1 MQGTWCDKNEFTS
14 RDRLLINVDGRGGR
28 NKKGSFTVNYT
39 SQVFSL
45 PVADLD

>member
-14 RDRLLINVDGRGGR
+14 RDRLLMWRGDR
-28 NKKGSFTVNYT
+28 NKKGPLTINYT

-45 PVADLD
+45 PVAD